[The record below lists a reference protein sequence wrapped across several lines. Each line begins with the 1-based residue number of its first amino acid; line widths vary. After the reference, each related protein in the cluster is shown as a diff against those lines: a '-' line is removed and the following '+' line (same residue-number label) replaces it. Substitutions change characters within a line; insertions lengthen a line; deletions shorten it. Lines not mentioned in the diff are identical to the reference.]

1 MIFKYY
7 REKKLIINKN
17 VIFASLMKVKKRD
30 RQIKL
35 VRSNIT
41 EACTNGALQI
51 TFYQKLNNKL

>member
-1 MIFKYY
+1 
-7 REKKLIINKN
+7 
-17 VIFASLMKVKKRD
+17 MKVKKRD